1 MPNHTLSVRDFSII
15 YNLVNSEIQKHET
28 FNLYLYFNV
37 GTEKDRD
44 KEEKK
49 YKESLKT
56 NVHYQDLLRIRE
68 CLGSL
73 DIEIK
78 TPDVKINTN

>member
-1 MPNHTLSVRDFSII
+1 M
-15 YNLVNSEIQKHET
+15 EQ
-28 FNLYLYFNV
+28 
-37 GTEKDRD
+37 DRD

-49 YKESLKT
+49 YAESLKT
-56 NVHYQDLLRIRE
+56 NMQYQDLLRIRD

-73 DIEIK
+73 DIEIE